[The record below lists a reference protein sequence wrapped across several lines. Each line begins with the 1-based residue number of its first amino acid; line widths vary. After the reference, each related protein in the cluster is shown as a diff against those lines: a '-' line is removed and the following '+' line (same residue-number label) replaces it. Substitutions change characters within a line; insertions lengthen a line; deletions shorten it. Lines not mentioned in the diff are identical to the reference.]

1 MLSRTAKSAVLDH
14 LFFRERRVPLNKKSL
29 FGEELRRLR
38 RAKEMSL
45 ADLAD
50 AIGCSIVFISDVER
64 GKRNPPSPEKIRK
77 LLATMGEEVR
87 FSEMLKL
94 AARSRQ
100 SIEIPVEDKDDQVA
114 DMLVALARRCD
125 EGSLDDELARRIK
138 DILDREEAE

>member
-1 MLSRTAKSAVLDH
+1 MS
-14 LFFRERRVPLNKKSL
+14 KKTL
-29 FGEELRRLR
+29 FGEALRRLR

-45 ADLAD
+45 AELAD
-50 AIGCSIVFISDVER
+50 TIGCSIVYMSDVER
-64 GKRNPPSPEKIRK
+64 GRRNPPGPEKIRK
-77 LLATMGEEVR
+77 LLDRMGEGHR
-87 FSEMLKL
+87 FPEMLVL

-100 SIEIPVEDKDDQVA
+100 SIEISVEGKNDQVA

>member
-1 MLSRTAKSAVLDH
+1 M
-14 LFFRERRVPLNKKSL
+14 KKTNL
-29 FGEELRRLR
+29 FGEAIRRLR

-50 AIGCSIVFISDVER
+50 TIACSIVYISDVER
-64 GKRNPPSPEKIRK
+64 GKRNPPSPEKIQR
-77 LLATMGEEVR
+77 LLDRMGEGHR
-87 FSEMLKL
+87 LSEMLVL

-100 SIEIPVEDKDDQVA
+100 SIEISVEDKNDQVA

-138 DILDREEAE
+138 EILEREEAQ

>member
-1 MLSRTAKSAVLDH
+1 MVKLDFVSAT
-14 LFFRERRVPLNKKSL
+14 RIRKEGPLNKTNL
-29 FGEELRRLR
+29 FGDALRRLR

-50 AIGCSIVFISDVER
+50 AIGCSIVYISDVER
-64 GKRNPPSPEKIRK
+64 GRRNPPGLEKIRR
-77 LLATMGEEVR
+77 LLDRMDEGHR
-87 FSEMLKL
+87 FSEMLVL

-100 SIEIPVEDKDDQVA
+100 SIEISVEDKNDQVA

-138 DILDREEAE
+138 EILDPEEAQ